1 MRNLFSGFLEEFSN
15 TGTWEKWAFGITLA
29 SYAPLIIGAGDIV
42 LLPFIYWVVLAVAV
56 IRVLKFHGLPYLIMF
71 GYIVGDC
78 VVIITGFSLGGS
90 VSLFSTRNELILLSL
105 GFAVFVS
112 SWCYLE
118 VTGKSGWVSQAVN
131 AVALQISYV
140 PLFQAYAGPEV
151 SYLGAIGI
159 GIANAAMFV
168 QLFLAADFVGEC
180 RKNVRKAV
188 TDNVIWIVGIV
199 NSSTAAMLM
208 SF

>member
-1 MRNLFSGFLEEFSN
+1 MNKLFSGFLKEFSA
-15 TGTWEKWAFGITLA
+15 TGKWEKWAFGITLA
-29 SYAPLIIGAGDIV
+29 SYVPLVIGAGDIV

-78 VVIITGFSLGGS
+78 VVILTGLSLDGN
-90 VSLFSTRNELILLSL
+90 VSLYSTKDELLLLSL

-112 SWCYLE
+112 SWWYLE
-118 VTGKSGWVSQAVN
+118 VTGKSGWISQAVN
-131 AVALQISYV
+131 AIALQISYL

-151 SYLGAIGI
+151 SYLGAVGI

-208 SF
+208 AF

>member
-1 MRNLFSGFLEEFSN
+1 MRNLFSRFREEFSN
-15 TGTWEKWAFGITLA
+15 TSKWEKWAFGITLA
-29 SYAPLIIGAGDIV
+29 SYVPLVIGAGDIV

-56 IRVLKFHGLPYLIMF
+56 IRVLKFHDLPYLIMF

-78 VVIITGFSLGGS
+78 AVILTGLSLGGN
-90 VSLFSTRNELILLSL
+90 VSLFSTKNELLLLSF
-105 GFAVFVS
+105 GFATFVS
-112 SWCYLE
+112 SWWYLE
-118 VTGKSGWVSQAVN
+118 VTGKSGWISQAVN

-140 PLFQAYAGPEV
+140 PLIQAYAGPEV
-151 SYLGAIGI
+151 SYLGAVGI

-168 QLFLAADFVGEC
+168 QLFLAADFVGGC

-199 NSSTAAMLM
+199 NSSVAAMLM
-208 SF
+208 TF